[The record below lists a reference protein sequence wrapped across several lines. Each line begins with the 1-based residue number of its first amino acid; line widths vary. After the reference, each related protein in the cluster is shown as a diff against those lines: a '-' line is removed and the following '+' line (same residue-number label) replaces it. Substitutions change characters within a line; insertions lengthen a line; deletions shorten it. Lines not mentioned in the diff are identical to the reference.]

1 MRNEFAWYLN
11 SSSAAARGAWE
22 AAILTVDTNVLLDLY
37 RYHSTTCE
45 SILTALES
53 FGDRVWLSHQ
63 AATEFF
69 RNRKKVISSSEKT
82 FREAAKGLDDL
93 DKTLAG
99 GISKLKGH
107 RLIPTPV
114 LDDLSSAISDA
125 VAKARGNL
133 DDVTKEHP
141 KYLEED
147 PVLERLLKLFDGRVG
162 SAPSQERHAELLS
175 EGRRRHEAKFPPGYL
190 DKKEGDR
197 SFGDYLL
204 WAQTI
209 DYGRTEAVPVILV
222 TSERDEDW
230 WQIEAGKTLGP
241 RQEMVEEFWRATGQ
255 PVFVYQTEHFFRL
268 ANELAGRKVS
278 EEAVAD
284 IKSVGVRRA
293 HGRAGSSPAAEVN
306 QIIHDAEPQANHGI
320 LEIDLQRAVPNL
332 TSSGRFDPELDDVP
346 GLAVSVISSPDGC
359 PPLRVTAKTGTTF
372 DFNVHLRPA
381 EWGSTLPIGM
391 YRIDYSAVCLMEE
404 AYPSDATD
412 DQLTEQ

>member
-11 SSSAAARGAWE
+11 SSSVAARRAWE
-22 AAILTVDTNVLLDLY
+22 TAILTVDTNVLLDLY
-37 RYHSTTCE
+37 RYHTKTCE

-53 FGDRVWLSHQ
+53 FSERVWLSHQ

-69 RNRKKVISSSEKT
+69 RNRKKVISSLEKT
-82 FREAAKGLDDL
+82 FRDAALGLDDL

-99 GISKLKGH
+99 GISKLKAH
-107 RLIPTPV
+107 RLIPTPI
-114 LDDLSSAISDA
+114 LDDLSSVISDA
-125 VAKARGNL
+125 VTKARGNL

-141 KYLEED
+141 KYLDED

-162 SAPSQERHAELLS
+162 PAPSEDRHTELLA
-175 EGRRRHEAKFPPGYL
+175 EGRRRHEAKIPPGYL

-209 DYGRTEAVPVILV
+209 DHGRTAAAPIIMV
-222 TSERDEDW
+222 TSERSDDW
-230 WQIEAGKTLGP
+230 WQTESGKTLGP
-241 RQEMVEEFWRATGQ
+241 RQEMIEEFWRATGQ
-255 PVFVYQTEHFFRL
+255 PIFLYQTEHFFRV

-284 IKSVGVRRA
+284 IKSLGVRRA
-293 HGRAGSSPAAEVN
+293 HGRAGSAPAAGVN
-306 QIIHDAEPQANHGI
+306 QIVHNAEPEANHGV
-320 LEIDLQRAVPNL
+320 LEIDLQRGVLNL
-332 TSSGRFDPELDDVP
+332 TSSGRFDPELNEVP
-346 GLAVSVISSPDGC
+346 ALAVSVISSPHGC

-381 EWGSTLPIGM
+381 EWGGTLPIGM
-391 YRIDYSAVCLMEE
+391 YRIDYSAVCLTEE
-404 AYPSDATD
+404 AYPSDASND
-412 DQLTEQ
+412 EAS